1 MIGRILSVSES
12 DSSGAA
18 GIQADIKTVLA
29 LGGYATTAV
38 TCVLAQSTK
47 GAASSRVMEPAFVVE
62 QMRAVLNDIGT
73 DAIKVGFLNNRQMID
88 AVADVLDEYQNKNI
102 PVVIDP
108 SIVLR
113 NGQVLVDELAVAAW
127 KRRLYIR
134 ATVLT
139 PNLREAE
146 VLTGMHIKDID
157 AMRHATDMMRT
168 LGVENVVLKAGQAI
182 SDKLVYFVA
191 NDDGEKV
198 YERPRI
204 DTGNTLGAGGT
215 LSTAI
220 AVSLAQGLNIHEA
233 VERSLDYL
241 QRAMESAQ
249 SAVVNGPMN
258 HAFHINKNQAFYNVP
273 TAKSR

>member
-12 DSSGAA
+12 DSSSAA

>member
-249 SAVVNGPMN
+249 SAVVNEIGRA
-258 HAFHINKNQAFYNVP
+258 HV
-273 TAKSR
+273 